1 MNNPHRTLAE
11 IHKFSINPANQR
23 TLDELESY
31 YHNLAHGSPL
41 ARAFSEIAAE
51 DRANEAQEFAE
62 LTTRAAMNRASAK
75 ADDTAEAVRYAEEQA
90 EIWTHLAYADKRE
103 QIDAHLE
110 SNFPELGDDAR
121 EAIVDRVCRG

>member
-1 MNNPHRTLAE
+1 MSNPHRTLAE
-11 IHKFSINPANQR
+11 MHKFSINPDDPR

-31 YHNLAHGSPL
+31 YRNLAHASPL

-51 DRANEAQEFAE
+51 DRATEAQEFSE

-75 ADDTAEAVRYAEEQA
+75 ADDTAEAVRYAEDQA
-90 EIWTHLAYADKRE
+90 EIWAHLAYADKWE

-110 SNFPELGDDAR
+110 SNFPELYDDAR

>member
-11 IHKFSINPANQR
+11 MHKFSVNPADPR

-31 YHNLAHGSPL
+31 YRNLSHGSPF
-41 ARAFSEIAAE
+41 ARACSELIAE
-51 DRANEAQEFAE
+51 DTAKNAQEFAE
-62 LTTRAAMNRASAK
+62 LATRAAMNRASAQ

-90 EIWTHLAYADKRE
+90 EIWAHLAYADKWE

-110 SNFPELGDDAR
+110 SNFPELDYDAR
-121 EAIVDRVCRG
+121 EAIVDRVCR